1 MPHVHEKGRG
11 HGSKTAGVPLT
22 SSLPF
27 SLDSA
32 VQALCSAFISSRRA
46 SFSTDSDRTSCW
58 ISGSL
63 CNAKKSLSRLPND
76 RQVLQ
81 QPRSAFV

>member
-32 VQALCSAFISSRRA
+32 VQALCSAFISCLCTNEHVSK
-46 SFSTDSDRTSCW
+46 
-58 ISGSL
+58 SGAESMAL
-63 CNAKKSLSRLPND
+63 FG
-76 RQVLQ
+76 
-81 QPRSAFV
+81 FVVW